1 MDRRLRDR
9 EFLAGEY
16 SIADMAAWP
25 WILPTLQGQDL
36 ADFPNLAEWMER
48 VGSRPAVKA
57 GRGLLEDQRANAAAA
72 GKDAEAA
79 RKVLFG
85 QRSHKN

>member
-1 MDRRLRDR
+1 
-9 EFLAGEY
+9 
-16 SIADMAAWP
+16 
-25 WILPTLQGQDL
+25 LQGQDL
-36 ADFPNLAEWMER
+36 TDFPHLAGWMER

-57 GRGLLEDQRANAAAA
+57 GRALLEERRGNAGAP

-85 QRSHKN
+85 QRASKA